1 MPACKICRQHCS
13 KNFSLIRHVQTVHG
27 NAKVQC
33 GDCHKFF
40 ARPDNLRKHSKS
52 CRKPQRKTPNIEP
65 SNHPSIDEY
74 SQHSE
79 DRSQAHSTVAQVPP
93 VAPGYISDQ
102 LQYTDIAL
110 SYDADP
116 PLREYNGSPPSHAA
130 FFDFAQSPKSDDWLS
145 LPDAPWETDVS
156 LPNNL
161 RCVVRLAYQSSEDRQ
176 CHMCRTMTWVECM
189 PMHGWQQD
197 GIEMRSSHSSSRLV
211 RNSSKKS
218 STSFV
223 EDIETSGLRG

>member
-40 ARPDNLRKHSKS
+40 ARPDNLRKHSKN

-65 SNHPSIDEY
+65 SIHPSIDEY
-74 SQHSE
+74 SQLSE

-93 VAPGYISDQ
+93 VALEYSPEQ
-102 LQYTDIAL
+102 FDIAL
-110 SYDADP
+110 SYHADSQ
-116 PLREYNGSPPSHAA
+116 LSEYNESPTNPAA
-130 FFDFAQSPKSDDWLS
+130 FFDLVQSPKSEDWLS
-145 LPDAPWETDVS
+145 LPDAPWETHVS
-156 LPNNL
+156 LPNSL
-161 RCVVRLAYQSSEDRQ
+161 HCVAMLAYQSYESRQ

-189 PMHGWQQD
+189 PMHGWRQD
-197 GIEMRSSHSSSRLV
+197 GIEISSSHNCSRLV
-211 RNSSKKS
+211 RNFSKKS